1 MTSRQLV
8 ILMLVASAACALI
21 GVYYLIP
28 GVYHVLT
35 FDGVATNTRPT
46 HAILF
51 FGLAVLGLIGSRFVA
66 GSKTPKKS

>member
-1 MTSRQLV
+1 V
-8 ILMLVASAACALI
+8 CAVI

-35 FDGVATNTRPT
+35 FDGIATDTRPT

-51 FGLAVLGLIGSRFVA
+51 FGLAVLGLIASRFVA
-66 GSKTPKKS
+66 GSKASKKS